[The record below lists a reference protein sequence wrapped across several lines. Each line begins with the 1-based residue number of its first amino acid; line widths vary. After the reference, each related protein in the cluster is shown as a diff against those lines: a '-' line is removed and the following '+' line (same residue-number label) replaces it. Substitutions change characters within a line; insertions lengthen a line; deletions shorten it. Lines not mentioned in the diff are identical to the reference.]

1 MLRLRPFRVP
11 DAKTIITWQREP
23 EEFYM
28 WTAGIMG
35 FFPVSEQRLLEAT
48 SARENNVS
56 YFPMTAFDET
66 GPVGFFT
73 VRKPGE
79 DDKKVSLGYVI
90 IDPDKRGRGYGK
102 QMLRLGL
109 KFIFE
114 IYGAEEAS
122 LDVFDSNPGAYNCY
136 KAMGFRETGSQE
148 LWTAGGN
155 TWNYIEMAISKRE
168 FEIIQQMWDS
178 QILGKL
184 PPL

>member
-11 DAKTIITWQREP
+11 DAKTVITWQREP

-35 FFPVSEQRLLEAT
+35 AFPVSEQRLLEAT
-48 SARENNVS
+48 SARENNVT

-73 VRKPGE
+73 IRKPGE

-90 IDPDKRGRGYGK
+90 VDPGKRGKGYGK

-114 IYGAEEAS
+114 VYGADEAG
-122 LDVFDSNPGAYNCY
+122 LDVFDSNPRAYNCY
-136 KAMGFRETGSQE
+136 KAIGFRETGNRE
-148 LWTAGGN
+148 LWTAGGY
-155 TWNYIEMAISKRE
+155 TWNYIEMAISKSE
-168 FEIIQQMWDS
+168 YEKQTQ
-178 QILGKL
+178 
-184 PPL
+184 